1 MTCLPSGR
9 RKAHFCFL
17 LVVDEGHQPG
27 AMGDPTAAGEARA
40 RSDGGVNSVCRGN
53 HRGRDRAGGRLKAEV
68 KVSTGGESPTSVGW
82 GMMLLPSKQCANF
95 LLPALVRAAD
105 AYYKTRWRRRG
116 APQQAGAGRFSDPTN
131 GGWPSVDHS
140 EEELMQGLETLV
152 GVDVQWT
159 SDEDFCRQ
167 LFRFPKINVSVP
179 VDSTMSM
186 QKRGRGGL
194 TEVLKPDNRQ
204 WRADGG
210 GEARQSAV
218 HAEAWQGVD

>member
-1 MTCLPSGR
+1 
-9 RKAHFCFL
+9 
-17 LVVDEGHQPG
+17 
-27 AMGDPTAAGEARA
+27 
-40 RSDGGVNSVCRGN
+40 
-53 HRGRDRAGGRLKAEV
+53 
-68 KVSTGGESPTSVGW
+68 
-82 GMMLLPSKQCANF
+82 
-95 LLPALVRAAD
+95 
-105 AYYKTRWRRRG
+105 
-116 APQQAGAGRFSDPTN
+116 
-131 GGWPSVDHS
+131 
-140 EEELMQGLETLV
+140 MQGLETLV